1 MTPTILIAG
10 ATGNT
15 GRSVVETLSQF
26 VSNSD
31 APPNIR
37 ILALTR
43 SIDSSTA
50 QRLASLPN
58 ITFAEKNWVDIDAL
72 WLHEQK
78 VFKAFIA
85 SHSSPNQFAEES
97 AFHLAAL
104 KAGVQYVVRISTT
117 APNVRPDSDAYYPR
131 AHWAIETMLGSPE
144 FKELKWT
151 SLQPNIFFSLHL
163 YGAVEFVKEYR
174 QTKKQG
180 TLRLIAD
187 KDAPVGTIDA
197 DDVGTFAAHLLWD
210 QDPSRH
216 NGKKYI
222 LNGPT
227 DVTGRQIVQWVEEAI
242 GAPVESVQFRD
253 VSLVDD
259 MASATKES
267 KNVILSI
274 KAAPVS
280 LWEGKCPAST
290 TSKEVIE
297 ILAPSRSVVDGWKAL
312 LSAI

>member
-15 GRSVVETLSQF
+15 GRSVVETLSHF
-26 VSNSD
+26 VSSSD

-43 SIDSSTA
+43 SIPSSTA
-50 QRLASLPN
+50 KRLASLPN
-58 ITFAEKNWVDIDAL
+58 IIFAEKNWVDIDAL
-72 WLHEQK
+72 WLREQK
-78 VFKAFIA
+78 ISKAFIA

-97 AFHLAAL
+97 TFHQAAL
-104 KAGVQYVVRISTT
+104 KTGVQYVVRISTT
-117 APNVRPDSDAYYPR
+117 APNVRPDSYAYHPR
-131 AHWAIETMLGSPE
+131 AHWAIETMLGSPD

-151 SLQPNIFFSLHL
+151 SLRPNIFFSLHL
-163 YGAVEFVKEYR
+163 YGAVEFVREYR

-187 KDAPVGTIDA
+187 KDAPVGAIDG

-227 DVTGRQIVQWVEEAI
+227 DVTGRDIVQWVEEAI

-253 VSLVDD
+253 VSLVDA

-267 KNVILSI
+267 KNVILSM

-297 ILAPSRSVVDGWKAL
+297 LLAPSRSVVDAWFLHKHD
-312 LSAI
+312 